1 MLNERRPFLGPMVPV
16 MAYLADL
23 GRPAKSQGLPSHG
36 VGVVALLDAMAYL
49 ADLMGELRTD
59 ESCFHDLQFAA
70 KCKA

>member
-1 MLNERRPFLGPMVPV
+1 

-49 ADLMGELRTD
+49 ADLTGELRTD

-70 KCKA
+70 NCKA

>member
-1 MLNERRPFLGPMVPV
+1 

-49 ADLMGELRTD
+49 ADLRGELRTD
-59 ESCFHDLQFAA
+59 ESFFHDLQFAA